1 MGIKQ
6 LNGGYVAAEDRILLR
21 VSTDAREEFRFWL
34 TRPITGQLRAAIHAA
49 AARDIAQKYP
59 PQIAQ
64 TVAEFEQQTVQA
76 RTRLDDEFLPGAIF
90 PLGEAPALVVKLT
103 TAEKA
108 DALSLD
114 LMLPNGKNV
123 NLSLPGRLAQ
133 QVGVLLDRLQKNAK
147 WELAEPGAT
156 APAASDAGDTA
167 ATIASR
173 EKKLLH

>member
-21 VSTDAREEFRFWL
+21 VSTDAGEEFRFWL
-34 TRPITGQLRAAIHAA
+34 TRPITGQLCAAIHAA
-49 AARDIAQKYP
+49 AARTLAQKFP
-59 PQIAQ
+59 PQVAQ
-64 TVAEFEQQTVQA
+64 TVAEFEQQMVQA
-76 RTRLDDEFLPGAIF
+76 QTKLDDEFLPGAIF

-103 TAEKA
+103 VAEKA

-114 LMLPNGKNV
+114 LMLRNRTNF
-123 NLSLPGRLAQ
+123 NLCLPPRLAQ
-133 QVGVLLDRLQKNAK
+133 QVGVLLDQLQKNAK
-147 WELAEPGAT
+147 WELAQPGAP

>member
-21 VSTDAREEFRFWL
+21 VSTDAREELRFWL

-64 TVAEFEQQTVQA
+64 AVAEFEQQAVQA
-76 RTRLDDEFLPGAIF
+76 RTRLDDEFLPGAIL

-103 TAEKA
+103 TAEQA

-114 LMLPNGKNV
+114 LRLLHGKNV
-123 NLSLPGRLAQ
+123 NLFLPRHLAQ
-133 QVGVLLDRLQKNAK
+133 QVGVLLDQLQKNAN
-147 WELAEPGAT
+147 WQPAQPGAP

-167 ATIASR
+167 ATNASR
-173 EKKLLH
+173 EKKLMH